1 MNNMPIRKI
10 RTLAH
15 KECCNFIDGKC
26 IEDEEC
32 AVINPRYPTIHEIML
47 AKMIQAPAA

>member
-15 KECCNFIDGKC
+15 KECCNFIDGN
-26 IEDEEC
+26 
-32 AVINPRYPTIHEIML
+32 VS
-47 AKMIQAPAA
+47 KMKSVLSSIPGIRRFTMELLIAITF